1 MEAQKQGSSSNIGLE
16 LPGDERILLSYYL
29 SPYISSNFVS
39 HSITWVLTLP
49 IAGWL
54 ADVYLKPY
62 KMTHWNIFI
71 MWIISQKRWKM
82 SRHF

>member
-29 SPYISSNFVS
+29 SPYISSNFVPVS
-39 HSITWVLTLP
+39 HSITWGLTLP

-54 ADVYLKPY
+54 ADVYLK
-62 KMTHWNIFI
+62 
-71 MWIISQKRWKM
+71 
-82 SRHF
+82 